1 MNLWHHWICM
11 VTSTLTTDLYLLI
24 PSNAPVNFM
33 VTCPENDL
41 CSWKSQPFE
50 DVVTDYQ

>member
-1 MNLWHHWICM
+1 
-11 VTSTLTTDLYLLI
+11 
-24 PSNAPVNFM
+24 M
-33 VTCPENDL
+33 VTCPEKDL